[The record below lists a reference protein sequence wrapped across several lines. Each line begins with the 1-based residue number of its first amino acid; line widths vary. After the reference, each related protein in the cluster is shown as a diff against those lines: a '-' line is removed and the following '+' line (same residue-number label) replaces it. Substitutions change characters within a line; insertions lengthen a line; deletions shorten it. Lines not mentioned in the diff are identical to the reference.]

1 MNPLAFDKGAG
12 PSQCERILA
21 HLEAGHTLTPI
32 EALQRFNCFSLSQ
45 RVTEL
50 RQRGHPIVTRMVK
63 LKSGKRVA
71 EYRLTRGESAST
83 RAVAAA
89 EESAQRL

>member
-1 MNPLAFDKGAG
+1 MSNPLAFDKGAG
-12 PSQCERILA
+12 PSQCKMILH
-21 HLEAGHTLTPI
+21 HLQDGYTLTPL

-50 RQRGHPIVTRMVK
+50 RQRGHPISTRMVK

-71 EYRLTRGESAST
+71 EYRLTRDSAST
-83 RAVAAA
+83 H
-89 EESAQRL
+89 EHRLNGTA